1 MRAPY
6 RFIVETENRYNNKV
20 DVDGSELII
29 NTEITERDYQFVNR
43 IGKVVA
49 TPIAIQT
56 PIRAGD
62 DIIVHHN
69 VFRQYY
75 DMKNRLKQSSNY
87 ISENQFQVQL
97 DQIFGYR
104 RDKKWEAAPG
114 YCFVAPILEDDKWST
129 ETYKKLMGEVKISN
143 NYLESLGITL
153 GTIVGFK
160 PDSEYEFD
168 IEGQL
173 LYRILSNNITIDY
186 GYKKEERIDTEG
198 IRELY

>member
-143 NYLESLGITL
+143 DYLKSLGITL

-198 IRELY
+198 VGELY

>member
-114 YCFVAPILEDDKWST
+114 YCFVTPILEDDKWST

-198 IRELY
+198 VRELY